1 MTAAVS
7 TWVVRR
13 KPWSGVRL
21 RLLCFPWAG
30 VGPAV
35 YRQWA
40 DAVPPDI
47 EVGAILLPGH
57 EARLREAP
65 FTRLEPLVDALAAG
79 LRTHMDLPFA
89 MFGHS
94 MGALVAFHVA
104 CRLRDEGA
112 GEPVHLF
119 VSGRRAPQLPPRHPP
134 IAQLADAQFVEEVR
148 RRYRGISDEVLR
160 YPDLLALLV
169 PTLKADMAV
178 IESYVHREGIPLE
191 CPVSVYGGVDDPE
204 ATPAELASWRVQTRG
219 PLSVRMFPGAH
230 FFVQTAQAELLRA
243 VREEL
248 ALIADRARGGRS

>member
-1 MTAAVS
+1 MTVSGS
-7 TWVVRR
+7 TWVVRG
-13 KPWSGVRL
+13 KPRSRARL

-40 DAVPPDI
+40 DALPPDI

-57 EARLREAP
+57 ETRLREAP
-65 FTRLEPLVDALAAG
+65 FTRLEPLIDTLGAA

-94 MGALVAFHVA
+94 MGALVALCVA

-119 VSGRRAPQLPPRHPP
+119 VSGRRAPQLPSRHPP
-134 IAQLADAQFVEEVR
+134 IAQLADAEFVEEVR
-148 RRYRGISDEVLR
+148 RRYNGISDEVLR
-160 YPDLLALLV
+160 HPDLLALLV

-178 IESYVHREGIPLE
+178 IESYVHRESIPLE

-204 ATPAELASWRVQTRG
+204 ATPAELVSWRAQTRG
-219 PLSVRMFPGAH
+219 RFSVRMFPGAH
-230 FFVQTAQAELLRA
+230 FFVQTAQADMLRA

-248 ALIADRARGGRS
+248 ALIADRALGGRS

>member
-1 MTAAVS
+1 
-7 TWVVRR
+7 
-13 KPWSGVRL
+13 
-21 RLLCFPWAG
+21 
-30 VGPAV
+30 V

-40 DAVPPDI
+40 DVLPPDI

-65 FTRLEPLVDALAAG
+65 FTRLEPLVDALVTG

-94 MGALVAFHVA
+94 LGALVAFHVA

-112 GEPVHLF
+112 AEPAHLF

-134 IAQLADAQFVEEVR
+134 ITHLPDPEFVEEVR
-148 RRYRGISDEVLR
+148 RRYNGISDEVIR
-160 YPDLLALLV
+160 HPDLLALLV

-178 IESYVHREGIPLE
+178 IETYVHREGIPLE
-191 CPVSVYGGVDDPE
+191 CPISVYGGDDDPE
-204 ATPAELASWRVQTRG
+204 ATPAELVSWKVQTRG

-230 FFVQTAQAELLRA
+230 FFVQTAQADLLRA

-248 ALIADRARGGRS
+248 ALTVADRALGGRS